1 MQNLIRRS
9 SGVYVFRLSVPRRL
23 RHVIGKREVIVSTG
37 TRELSVAKIVA
48 ASLASQWLQQF
59 FESDRLLSATNT
71 STMPHDDLLKIAHG
85 HPTLLTGSTLKMTH
99 AASAAGLTT
108 RDLLQAAADGKLEL
122 FIRAVQLP
130 GYQSCLDQ
138 LHHRPTCIGGIGIA
152 SIGQLAHRSQCCHQL
167 AGIDLGLDMTGDALD
182 DRQHR
187 RIRLRQCQPKQL
199 GRINVED
206 LGQIQN

>member
-99 AASAAGLTT
+99 AASVAGLTT
-108 RDLLQAAADGKLEL
+108 SDLLQAAADGKLER

-130 GYQSCLDQ
+130 GYLLPEERLEPVDAAMG
-138 LHHRPTCIGGIGIA
+138 LKGGIAVPHPDQMPTDAMRHFG
-152 SIGQLAHRSQCCHQL
+152 
-167 AGIDLGLDMTGDALD
+167 AGLL
-182 DRQHR
+182 
-187 RIRLRQCQPKQL
+187 RLFPL
-199 GRINVED
+199 EVA
-206 LGQIQN
+206 